1 MKIFVDQDS
10 VRDLD
15 TSVIGVGEVT
25 LMQALSG
32 G

>member
-1 MKIFVDQDS
+1 MKVFVDQEIT
-10 VRDLD
+10 RDLTLD
-15 TSVIGVGEVT
+15 LAGYREIT

>member
-1 MKIFVDQDS
+1 MKVFVDQDS

-15 TSVIGVGEVT
+15 TPVAQADEVT

>member
-1 MKIFVDQDS
+1 MKVFVDQDS
-10 VRDLD
+10 VRDLTTPVTD
-15 TSVIGVGEVT
+15 AAEVT